1 MSEPAY
7 IPLYTAAQVR
17 ELDRIAIQERGIAG
31 YELMCRAGRALAD
44 CVARRW
50 PQLRHVCILCGAGNN
65 GGDGYVLG
73 RLLRETGVEVTLLA
87 LSDPEALS
95 GDAAR
100 AAGDYRAAGGAV
112 AAYHGELPD
121 DAQLLVDALL
131 GTGLDRP
138 VEGRYREVIEALNR
152 HPAPLLAVDVPSGL
166 HADSGAVLGV
176 AAQAACT
183 LTFIGRKRGL
193 YSGAGVQ
200 HAGSVEFADLAV
212 PPDIYA
218 TQHAGVLLVDRPPLE
233 RLLGA
238 RRRDAHKGDFGHV
251 LVVGGNAGMCGA
263 ARLAAEAA
271 ARCGAGLV
279 SVATRAAHAP
289 LLNAGC
295 PELMVHA
302 VERPAEL
309 APLLARAT
317 VVVAGPGL
325 GRNSWSQQLFGRLLD
340 SGLPLVVDADALN
353 LLAQD
358 PLRRDDW
365 ILTPHP
371 GEAARLLRQTS
382 AEIQRDR
389 FAALQSLVADYGGS
403 VVLKGAGSLVGDAAA
418 GMRLCP
424 RGNPGMASGGMGDV
438 LSGVLGA
445 LLAQGLPRFEAATAG
460 VWLHA
465 VAADRAAAQGER
477 GLLAGDLIPWLRRLV
492 NPEGQGTAAA
502 G

>member
-31 YELMCRAGRALAD
+31 YELMSRAGRALAD
-44 CVARRW
+44 CVARHW
-50 PQLRHVCILCGAGNN
+50 PQSGRVCIVCGAGNN

-73 RLLRETGVEVTLLA
+73 RLLREAGIEVTLLA
-87 LSDPEALS
+87 LADADTLS

-100 AAGDYRAAGGAV
+100 AAGDYRAAGGMV
-112 AAYHGELPD
+112 AAYRGELPR
-121 DAQLLVDALL
+121 DAELLVDALL

-138 VEGRYREVIEALNR
+138 VEGRYREAIEALNR

-166 HADSGAVLGV
+166 HADTGAILGV

-193 YSGAGVQ
+193 YTGAGGQ
-200 HAGSVEFADLAV
+200 CAGSVEFADLAV
-212 PPDIYA
+212 PPDIYQ
-218 TQHAGVLLVDRPPLE
+218 TQLVDVELIDEPPLE
-233 RLLGA
+233 RLLA
-238 RRRDAHKGDFGHV
+238 PRRRDAHKGDFGHV
-251 LVVGGNAGMCGA
+251 LVVGGNVGMCGA

-279 SVATRAAHAP
+279 SVATRDLHAP
-289 LLNAGC
+289 VLNAGC

-302 VERPAEL
+302 VERAAEL
-309 APLLARAT
+309 APLLVRAT
-317 VVVAGPGL
+317 VVVIGPGL
-325 GRNSWSQQLFGRLLD
+325 GHSAWSQQLLGRVLESD
-340 SGLPLVVDADALN
+340 LPLVVDADALN

-358 PLRRDDW
+358 PLRRDNW

-371 GEAARLLRQTS
+371 GEAARLLAQSST
-382 AEIQRDR
+382 EIQRDR
-389 FAALQSLVADYGGS
+389 FAALERLVADYGGS
-403 VVLKGAGSLVGDAAA
+403 VVLKGAGSLIGDAAA
-418 GMRLCP
+418 GVRLCA

-445 LLAQGLPRFEAATAG
+445 LLAQGLPPLEAATAG

-465 VAADRAAAQGER
+465 VAADCAARQGER
-477 GLLAGDLIPWLRRLV
+477 GLLAGDLIPWLRELV
-492 NPEGQGTAAA
+492 NPGGREKASA
-502 G
+502 

>member
-17 ELDRIAIQERGIAG
+17 ELDRIAIQERNIAG
-31 YELMCRAGRALAD
+31 YQLMSRAGQALAD

-50 PQLRHVCILCGAGNN
+50 PRLRRVCIVCGAGNN

-73 RLLRETGVEVTLLA
+73 RLLRDAGVEVTLLGLA
-87 LSDPEALS
+87 DPDTLS

-100 AAGDYRAAGGAV
+100 AAGDYRAAGGVV
-112 AAYHGELPD
+112 APYGGELPH
-121 DAQLLVDALL
+121 DAELLVDALL

-138 VEGRYREVIEALNR
+138 VEGRYRDVIEALNR

-166 HADSGAVLGV
+166 HADTGAILGV
-176 AAQAACT
+176 AVQAACT
-183 LTFIGRKRGL
+183 VTFIGRKRGL
-193 YSGAGVQ
+193 YTGAGGQ
-200 HAGSVEFADLAV
+200 QAGSVEFADLAV
-212 PPDIYA
+212 PPDIYS
-218 TQHAGVLLVDRPPLE
+218 TQRAGVELIAQLPLE
-233 RLLGA
+233 QLLA
-238 RRRDAHKGDFGHV
+238 PRRRDAHKGDFGHV
-251 LVVGGNAGMCGA
+251 LVVGGNAGMSGA

-289 LLNAGC
+289 VLNAGC

-302 VERPAEL
+302 VERAAEL
-309 APLLARAT
+309 APLLVRAS
-317 VVVAGPGL
+317 VVVVGPGL
-325 GRNSWSQQLFGRLLD
+325 GRSAWSQQLLGRVLD
-340 SGLPLVVDADALN
+340 SDLPLVMDADALN

-358 PLRRDDW
+358 PLRRDNW

-371 GEAARLLRQTS
+371 GEAARLLGQCS

-389 FAALQSLVADYGGS
+389 FAALERLVADYAGS
-403 VVLKGAGSLVGDAAA
+403 VVLKGAGSLVGDATS
-418 GMRLCP
+418 GVRLCAH
-424 RGNPGMASGGMGDV
+424 GNPGMASGGMGDV

-445 LLAQGLPRFEAATAG
+445 LLAQGVPRFEAATTG

-465 VAADRAAAQGER
+465 VAADRAARQGER
-477 GLLAGDLIPWLRRLV
+477 GLLARDLIPWLRTLV
-492 NPEGQGTAAA
+492 NPGGAEKAPV
-502 G
+502 